1 MRNGED
7 AAMNEPQVGSEVAPQ
22 GAARSPK
29 SATPAIAGAA
39 KPAASPLAANTP
51 PFAAKAPP
59 RAAKATRRAVPATPR
74 RIVIAKI
81 VVFIASLYPL
91 ARLVLFGVTNQL
103 GANPIE
109 FITRSTGLW
118 TLIFL
123 CITLAVTPLRRLT
136 GRVELIRLRRMLGLF
151 AFFYA
156 LLHFTTY
163 FWFDQWFDLHAIIKD
178 VIKRPFIT
186 VGFAA
191 FVLLI
196 PLAATS
202 FQAAVR
208 KLGRRWQTLHR
219 AIYAIAVLAIL
230 HFWWMKAG
238 KHDLE
243 LPRIYATIM
252 VVLLGLR
259 LVWMLRAR
267 RKAAARRGQA
277 GA

>member
-1 MRNGED
+1 MRTGED
-7 AAMNEPQVGSEVAPQ
+7 AAMNEPVESQIAPHGTA
-22 GAARSPK
+22 GARK
-29 SATPAIAGAA
+29 SATPAMAGAV
-39 KPAASPLAANTP
+39 KPATS
-51 PFAAKAPP
+51 P
-59 RAAKATRRAVPATPR
+59 RAAAATRRAVPATPR
-74 RIVIAKI
+74 RIVVAKL

-136 GRVELIRLRRMLGLF
+136 GRAELIRLRRMLGLF

-163 FWFDQWFDLHAIIKD
+163 FWFDQWFDLHAIVKD

-243 LPRIYATIM
+243 LPRIYASIM
-252 VVLLGLR
+252 VVLLGFR
-259 LVWMLRAR
+259 LVWMLLAR
-267 RKAAARRGQA
+267 RKAAGARRVQA
-277 GA
+277 